1 VKLASVILLVALC
14 GCLQLKGKLDPVYSG
29 PDSCIYSNSTY
40 HEVEGQLMYAVCALT
55 AIQMYPNRAAEISDK
70 ALADYYKWQEKAQKR
85 YDSRRK

>member
-1 VKLASVILLVALC
+1 
-14 GCLQLKGKLDPVYSG
+14 
-29 PDSCIYSNSTY
+29 
-40 HEVEGQLMYAVCALT
+40 MYAVCALT